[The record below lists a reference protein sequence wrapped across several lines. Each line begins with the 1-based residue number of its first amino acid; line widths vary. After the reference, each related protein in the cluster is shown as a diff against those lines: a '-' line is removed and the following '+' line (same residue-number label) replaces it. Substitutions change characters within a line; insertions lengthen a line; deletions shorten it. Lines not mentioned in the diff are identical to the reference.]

1 MASMRA
7 SHNASMAAAT
17 MATAVAPA
25 AMANTADGLPDSL
38 TELQKHTHIVRERRR
53 LRRQQRWRAIRIQ
66 VRPPGS
72 GAGALPRMLMWRASS
87 RTLQQDAL
95 KMS

>member
-25 AMANTADGLPDSL
+25 SMANTADGLPDSL
-38 TELQKHTHIVRERRR
+38 TELQKHTQVVRERRR

-66 VRPPGS
+66 VRR
-72 GAGALPRMLMWRASS
+72 GAVAHAH
-87 RTLQQDAL
+87 A
-95 KMS
+95 